1 MTILDLSADVGLL
14 AVILATANICLG
26 LLIAVRYS
34 PWRLWPHRRI
44 NIFAIHTCTAYLL
57 LASVLI
63 HPVILLFSRSA
74 RWRLVD
80 VGLPLWSPVQPV
92 ENTIGAVGLYL
103 ILVVLL
109 TSYFRLRIGR
119 RRWKLFH
126 YLVYAAAVCI
136 LIHGLLADPQL
147 KGLAIDPLDGEKL
160 LVESCGLIVAIVT
173 TWAWRYRLRKGREER
188 VFSTGP

>member
-14 AVILATANICLG
+14 AVVLATANICVG

-44 NIFAIHTCTAYLL
+44 NIFAIHKWTACLL

-63 HPVILLFSRSA
+63 HPVILLFWRIA

-80 VGLPLWSPVQPV
+80 IVLPVRSPVQPL
-92 ENTIGAVGLYL
+92 ENTIGAIGLYL
-103 ILVVLL
+103 IVVVLL

-136 LIHGLLADPQL
+136 FIHGFLADPQL
-147 KGLAIDPLDGEKL
+147 KGMAIDPLDGEKV
-160 LVESCGLIVAIVT
+160 LVESCLLIVALAT
-173 TWAWRYRLRKGREER
+173 AWSRRYRLGRDRRER
-188 VFSTGP
+188 TFGVGR